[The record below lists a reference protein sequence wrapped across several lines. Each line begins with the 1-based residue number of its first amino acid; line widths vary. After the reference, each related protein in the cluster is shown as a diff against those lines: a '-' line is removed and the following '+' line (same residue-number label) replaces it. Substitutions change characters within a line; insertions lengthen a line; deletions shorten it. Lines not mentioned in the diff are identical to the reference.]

1 MLKIKLNKIEYQVP
15 TSWQDVTFEKF
26 IDWLNFMPKETDV
39 KTEVEI
45 LSFTTGIQ
53 QDILEQCSIETLN
66 TLTNLMTFWFDFEAL
81 DAFNL
86 VDKKFSD
93 ALDFDKL
100 PFGKLEMI
108 QQKIKECEAKGL
120 HPFTVALACFEIY
133 FKPMKFEKVNT
144 AYGYANLFYEKVV
157 YRFSWQPHLDRMND
171 KKIYKIKGMVD
182 FFLQN
187 WDSSLSSSHFQT
199 KSTTT

>member
-1 MLKIKLNKIEYQVP
+1 MLKIKIDKEYQVP

-45 LSFTTGIQ
+45 LSFTTGIEQ
-53 QDILEQCSIETLN
+53 ATLEQCSIDTLN
-66 TLTNLMTFWFDFEAL
+66 TLSGLMMFWFDFETL
-81 DAFNL
+81 DAYNV

-93 ALDFDKL
+93 AIDFNKL
-100 PFGKLEMI
+100 PFGKLELL
-108 QQKIKECEAKGL
+108 QQKIKECESKGL
-120 HPFTVALACFEIY
+120 HPFSVALDCFKIY
-133 FKPMKFEKVNT
+133 FEPMRFEKVNT
-144 AYGYANLFYEKVV
+144 AYGYANLLFEKAV
-157 YRFSWQPHLDRMND
+157 YHFKWSPHLQRIND